1 MDLAVSAHHSF
12 LEEMTI
18 NNPLV
23 SLYFLLFSVL
33 LQFRNVLKRTLKSAK

>member
-12 LEEMTI
+12 LGEMTI

-33 LQFRNVLKRTLKSAK
+33 LCDAVILSNSVTC